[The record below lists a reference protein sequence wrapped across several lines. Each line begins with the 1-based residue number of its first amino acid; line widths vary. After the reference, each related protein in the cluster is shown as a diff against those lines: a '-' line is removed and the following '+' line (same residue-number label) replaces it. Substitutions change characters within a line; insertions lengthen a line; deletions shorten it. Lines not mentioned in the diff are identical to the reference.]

1 MRERAPA
8 FRSADHNADSAC
20 KPRQRDS
27 ADQAGEVA
35 ALDHSWAIEVS
46 TADGHS
52 WRNGVRLDTK
62 GEAEAYILTHAAFEV
77 NGYVTGRAIPCGDA
91 PNWRMVSNRKGGR
104 PVLTF
109 PDGSC
114 VLLDWRRDRGWS
126 LSKLGWVFLTPATAL
141 VFAPAAMSDNERNAL
156 PGLWRQRTTTLDLDH
171 GSLTYLASC

>member
-20 KPRQRDS
+20 K
-27 ADQAGEVA
+27 
-35 ALDHSWAIEVS
+35 L
-46 TADGHS
+46 
-52 WRNGVRLDTK
+52 RLDTK

-91 PNWRMVSNRKGGR
+91 PNCRVVSNRKAGG

-114 VLLDWRRDRGWS
+114 VLLDGRRVRG
-126 LSKLGWVFLTPATAL
+126 
-141 VFAPAAMSDNERNAL
+141 
-156 PGLWRQRTTTLDLDH
+156 
-171 GSLTYLASC
+171 